1 MFTNLKKQIKFEI
14 WTHTSSVGL
23 NATHKNQIAP
33 WGAYTPPVFFRWDIL
48 VIFCWDISVICLAVV
63 LKLSYQCS
71 LAYIFSHFDR
81 NGLIFFSH
89 FKKISVCDRKK
100 TAPHPRWE
108 LLMHRCDLRNLL
120 QSQTRIQREASERW
134 VWKISGMFMKG
145 RFPEVGEFFQSNVC
159 TSNPEVK

>member
-33 WGAYTPPVFFRWDIL
+33 WGAYTPPAFFRWDIL

-71 LAYIFSHFDR
+71 LAYIFSHLDR

-100 TAPHPRWE
+100 QHPTHVGNFLCTDVILGTCCKAKHESNGRQAKDE
-108 LLMHRCDLRNLL
+108 SEK
-120 QSQTRIQREASERW
+120 SQECLWREDFQKLGSFFK
-134 VWKISGMFMKG
+134 VMFVLAILK
-145 RFPEVGEFFQSNVC
+145 
-159 TSNPEVK
+159 